1 MQADTAPDAAVCMA
15 LAAVFKLIG
24 LDLINA
30 VLRHV
35 TSLASHPKDLVRKRI
50 ICACAEC
57 APLLLQFAQH

>member
-1 MQADTAPDAAVCMA
+1 VCMA
-15 LAAVFKLIG
+15 LAAVCKLIG

-30 VLRHV
+30 VLRQV

-57 APLLLQFAQH
+57 APLLLQFARR